1 MNLPGRL
8 RLSTLGDM
16 LGVLHRAGASGILE
30 LIEQDG
36 SLSGRTHRV
45 FLDGGLIDGVESRLA
60 TPKLGEIL
68 LREGLLGLEGVR
80 ILLRK
85 LVEQPG
91 KQAGQI
97 LLDERLVDSSLLDAS
112 LRAQLKARLEALF
125 KLRDALVRFHV
136 RRPPRRA
143 SRSPEGEARRATL
156 LTPREFLHGRP
167 RARTGRLEPRRS
179 EPTVDALEHA
189 AYVMLGLAPGADA
202 EAVRRAF
209 RKLAALHHPDRHPTA
224 TPAEKT
230 LLAHRFAQITAAY
243 HRLSS

>member
-8 RLSTLGDM
+8 KLSTLGDM
-16 LGVLHRAGASGILE
+16 LGVLHRAGASGVLE

-36 SLSGRTHRV
+36 SLAGRTHRV
-45 FLDGGLIDGVESRLA
+45 YLDGGLIDGVESRLA
-60 TPKLGEIL
+60 APKLGEIL
-68 LREGLLGLEGVR
+68 LREGLIGLEGVR

-91 KQAGQI
+91 KKAGQI

-112 LRAQLKARLEALF
+112 LRAQLRARLEALF

-136 RRPPRRA
+136 RRPPR
-143 SRSPEGEARRATL
+143 GRRGSL

-167 RARTGRLEPRRS
+167 RARTGRPEPRRL
-179 EPTVDALEHA
+179 EPPSDAPERA
-189 AYVMLGLAPGADA
+189 SYAILGLAPGADA

-209 RKLAALHHPDRHPTA
+209 RKLAALHHPDRHPSA
-224 TPAEKT
+224 TPAEKA
-230 LLAHRFAQITAAY
+230 LLAQRFAQITAAY
-243 HRLSS
+243 HRLSG

>member
-16 LGVLHRAGASGILE
+16 LGMLHRAGASGVLE

-36 SLSGRTHRV
+36 SLSGKTHRV
-45 FLDGGLIDGVESRLA
+45 FLDGGLIDGVESRAA

-68 LREGLLGLEGVR
+68 LREGLIGLEGVR

-91 KQAGQI
+91 KKAGQI
-97 LLDERLVDSSLLDAS
+97 LIDERLVDSSLLEAS
-112 LRAQLKARLEALF
+112 LRAQLKARLETLF
-125 KLRDALVRFHV
+125 RLRDALVRFHV
-136 RRPPRRA
+136 RRPPRGRRA
-143 SRSPEGEARRATL
+143 SL

-167 RARTGRLEPRRS
+167 RSRTGRPEPRRT
-179 EPTVDALEHA
+179 EPAVDAVDALRRA
-189 AYVMLGLAPGADA
+189 AYVLLGLAPGADA

-224 TPAEKT
+224 TPAEKA
-230 LLAHRFAQITAAY
+230 LLAQRFAQITAAY